1 MNITKSE
8 ANHLKNLCKEL
19 ADKYSN
25 NMQSL
30 KVYNN
35 TMTLLSSGTS
45 YQTVVGDTI
54 DFNNLRRHIFSIC
67 DLFSF
72 SAYLGEEIKRLEKA
86 EQEIK
91 LYGLINYVE
100 DNNITIPESPKYIE
114 YTEEQAIKD
123 MDEADRAQYYGLEA
137 QVAHIGKALHTGV
150 LYNIKQQIK
159 SIKSSPC
166 DISGTGNDTI
176 VNKRELSIDP
186 EVFTSFYFDM
196 QNKYRELQ
204 KNLNY
209 LKASIK
215 NKVNEE
221 NTKRLEAYN
230 AIISEHRAL
239 NQELYAKLEACK
251 LEKLSALSKQRITVP
266 ECYNAVYNHINN
278 LGK

>member
-45 YQTVVGDTI
+45 YQTVVGDAI
-54 DFNNLRRHIFSIC
+54 DFNDLRCHIFSIC

-72 SAYLGEEIKRLEKA
+72 SAYLGEEIKRLEKV

-91 LYGLINYVE
+91 TYGLVQYVE
-100 DNNITIPESPKYIE
+100 DNNIIIPESPEYIE

-123 MDEADRAQYYGLEA
+123 MNDADRAQYYGLEA

-251 LEKLSALSKQRITVP
+251 LEKLSALSKQRITIP
-266 ECYNAVYNHINN
+266 ECYNVVYKHINS

>member
-1 MNITKSE
+1 MQITKSE

-19 ADKYSN
+19 AEKYAN

-30 KVYNN
+30 KIYNN

-45 YQTVVGDTI
+45 YQTVVGDAV
-54 DFNNLRRHIFSIC
+54 DFDQLRRYIFSVC

-86 EQEIK
+86 EKDLK
-91 LYGLINYVE
+91 LYGLVQYVE
-100 DNNITIPESPKYIE
+100 DHNITIPESPEYVE
-114 YTEEQAIKD
+114 YTEEDAIKD
-123 MDEADRAQYYGLEA
+123 MTDADRAQYYGLEA

-150 LYNIKQQIK
+150 LYNMKNKIK
-159 SIKSSPC
+159 SVESSPC
-166 DISGTGNDTI
+166 EISGVGNDTI

-209 LKASIK
+209 LKAGIK

-221 NTKRLEAYN
+221 NTKRAEAYN
-230 AIISEHRAL
+230 AIVSEHKAL
-239 NQELYAKLEACK
+239 NQELYIKLEAYK
-251 LEKLSALSKQRITVP
+251 LEKLSALSKQRITIP
-266 ECYNAVYNHINN
+266 ECYNVVYNHINN